1 MSGSYEDW
9 RHHAHSAAWLTTAD
23 VSRRLGVAPGTVRH
37 YGEVLRRRGYPLR
50 QGPEGE
56 WLWPPEVVELTR
68 IAYHAARSVSPR
80 MVLEDVLDLLEQA
93 ATYTLLR
100 REPTLRDL
108 VARVA
113 RGLEGLEEER
123 EALEKAAGE
132 GVRLLREA
140 TERAVQSLSVATSQS
155 RTALQEAA
163 EQVARA
169 HHRGPV
175 GLPLHRGVR
184 PPLRPDGDV
193 GGGSGEQGLCGGP
206 PALPALAGGR
216 GARGGGRVL
225 AEGGEVSGEAGVRG
239 PS

>member
-163 EQVARA
+163 EQVARRTTEGQWA
-169 HHRGPV
+169 CLFTGGFVLLYALTVMLEVVAGSKGFVEALLRYLPWLGV
-175 GLPLHRGVR
+175 GVLGAV
-184 PPLRPDGDV
+184 V
-193 GGGSGEQGLCGGP
+193 GYWL
-206 PALPALAGGR
+206 R
-216 GARGGGRVL
+216 GAR
-225 AEGGEVSGEAGVRG
+225 
-239 PS
+239 